1 MLVWIPSTHVLT
13 NNSDGGTP
21 VGAGAPCMTHCTVRY
36 PRDRSM
42 VRSPFLVAATR
53 AAEHNQRESGTS
65 PYYGLCPG
73 SLSCNLGGATR
84 LSSEQRAPGGEAEA
98 KESEEDSGGISRR
111 TRLDIAPAPWHRLCS
126 GHFLWGD
133 ICASKR
139 RGTAGRPLVLRNRP
153 HRVAECAV
161 EAEASVRRPW
171 RRRPPP
177 MMHRAKHGSL
187 WHVVA
192 EPRVELI
199 FVGEA

>member
-1 MLVWIPSTHVLT
+1 MLVWTPSTHVLT

-42 VRSPFLVAATR
+42 LRSPFLVAATR

-73 SLSCNLGGATR
+73 SLSCNLGGSTE

-111 TRLDIAPAPWHRLCS
+111 TRLDIAPAPVVSFSAVIDAYAKKKDRERAVTQPQSESCCNESCCS
-126 GHFLWGD
+126 
-133 ICASKR
+133 
-139 RGTAGRPLVLRNRP
+139 
-153 HRVAECAV
+153 
-161 EAEASVRRPW
+161 
-171 RRRPPP
+171 
-177 MMHRAKHGSL
+177 
-187 WHVVA
+187 
-192 EPRVELI
+192 
-199 FVGEA
+199 

>member
-42 VRSPFLVAATR
+42 LRPPFLVAATR

-111 TRLDIAPAPWHRLCS
+111 TRLDIAPAPVVS
-126 GHFLWGD
+126 FNAVID
-133 ICASKR
+133 AYAKSK
-139 RGTAGRPLVLRNRP
+139 
-153 HRVAECAV
+153 EW
-161 EAEASVRRPW
+161 EKAEAMLQHNRS
-171 RRRPPP
+171 
-177 MMHRAKHGSL
+177 A
-187 WHVVA
+187 
-192 EPRVELI
+192 I
-199 FVGEA
+199 FDAVS